1 MQVSA
6 LPGLGMGDLDPQ
18 TAILNESSLGRLLSA
33 SIRLDATNNIRR
45 SWTDGT
51 CIITYEAILKI
62 SEAIIILRKIFIYVI
77 TLRQL

>member
-18 TAILNESSLGRLLSA
+18 TATLNESSVGRLLSA
-33 SIRLDATNNIRR
+33 SMRLEATNNIRR

-62 SEAIIILRKIFIYVI
+62 SETIIILRKIFI
-77 TLRQL
+77 